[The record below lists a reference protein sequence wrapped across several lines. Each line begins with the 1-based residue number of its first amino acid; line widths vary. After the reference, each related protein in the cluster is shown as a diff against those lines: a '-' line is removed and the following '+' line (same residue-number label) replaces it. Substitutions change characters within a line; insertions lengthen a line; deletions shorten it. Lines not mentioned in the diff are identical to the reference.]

1 MRRRAAGGR
10 RARGGDPMDTGTV
23 SSAEC
28 DTSLMCDEHMS
39 TVLYGFKKE

>member
-1 MRRRAAGGR
+1 MRRRAAGGGL
-10 RARGGDPMDTGTV
+10 GGDPMDTGTV

-39 TVLYGFKKE
+39 TVLYGLKKE